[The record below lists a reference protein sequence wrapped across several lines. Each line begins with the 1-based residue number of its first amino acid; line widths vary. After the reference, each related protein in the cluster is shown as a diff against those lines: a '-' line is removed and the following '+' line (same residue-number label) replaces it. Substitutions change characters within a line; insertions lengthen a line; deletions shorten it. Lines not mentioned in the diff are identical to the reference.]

1 MSNFLAA
8 QYPSHLVPSP
18 SDPDAALKRARIDLF
33 VDAFITKFQMPLFKL
48 FTATGDDEIKAV
60 VDGAVASLVRE
71 VEPRLGNAAPFFGGQ
86 EKLGLAEV
94 CLSRVLCLV
103 FWVCADWRDRS

>member
-33 VDAFITKFQMPLFKL
+33 VDAFITKFQTPLFKL
-48 FTATGDDEIKAV
+48 FTATGADEIKAV

-94 CLSRVLCLV
+94 CLARVLCLV
-103 FWVCADWRDRS
+103 FWVCAD

>member
-1 MSNFLAA
+1 
-8 QYPSHLVPSP
+8 
-18 SDPDAALKRARIDLF
+18 
-33 VDAFITKFQMPLFKL
+33 MPLFKL

-94 CLSRVLCLV
+94 CLPLVLCVLFSGWVLTDRTGLDRVVCDPPSRVV
-103 FWVCADWRDRS
+103 QAWRISLRFG